1 MTLFHKTLAAALGA
15 AIYVAV
21 AYRIASGVTAAER
34 IDVEG
39 DPSDFRR
46 PFERVRFA
54 PRRSNLFLDG
64 WYLPGR
70 ADMPTVIFVHGISSN
85 RTGGGATTELAAM
98 LNLSDETMIG
108 IFTGAHPITPE
119 IAAGLQD
126 VLWIPAEFW
135 LNLEAHYR
143 ETLARIAA
151 NQKGKSDIPAKPV
164 AVDIAAD

>member
-1 MTLFHKTLAAALGA
+1 MTTSSAPLFSDLAIPPGESLAEELE
-15 AIYVAV
+15 
-21 AYRIASGVTAAER
+21 YR
-34 IDVEG
+34 DL
-39 DPSDFRR
+39 P
-46 PFERVRFA
+46 
-54 PRRSNLFLDG
+54 PR
-64 WYLPGR
+64 
-70 ADMPTVIFVHGISSN
+70 
-85 RTGGGATTELAAM
+85 ELAAM

-151 NQKGKSDIPAKPV
+151 NQPDKGDILAKPGE
-164 AVDIAAD
+164 VDIAAD